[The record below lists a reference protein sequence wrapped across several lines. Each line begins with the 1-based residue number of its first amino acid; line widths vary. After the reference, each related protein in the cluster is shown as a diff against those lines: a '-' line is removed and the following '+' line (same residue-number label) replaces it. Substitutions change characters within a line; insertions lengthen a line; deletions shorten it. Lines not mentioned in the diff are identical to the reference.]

1 MAEFEDKRAMF
12 VREYLIDLNATQAAI
27 RSWYSEKTAYSQGQR
42 LLKDV
47 EIAKA
52 ASEFSQ
58 LSIELL
64 LNLTCLRNS
73 EIARRNRLAEV
84 TS

>member
-1 MAEFEDKRAMF
+1 MIPSANSRILGCIK
-12 VREYLIDLNATQAAI
+12 
-27 RSWYSEKTAYSQGQR
+27 
-42 LLKDV
+42 KDI

-52 ASEFSQ
+52 ARQFSQ

-64 LNLTCLRNS
+64 LNLTSLIYR
-73 EIARRNRLAEV
+73 EMARRNKLAEV

>member
-1 MAEFEDKRAMF
+1 MIPSANRRILGCIKQE
-12 VREYLIDLNATQAAI
+12 I
-27 RSWYSEKTAYSQGQR
+27 
-42 LLKDV
+42 

-58 LSIELL
+58 LSIESLF
-64 LNLTCLRNS
+64 NLTCLRNS
-73 EIARRNRLAEV
+73 EIARRNKLAEV

>member
-1 MAEFEDKRAMF
+1 MAKGIMIPSAKSRILGCIKQE
-12 VREYLIDLNATQAAI
+12 I
-27 RSWYSEKTAYSQGQR
+27 
-42 LLKDV
+42 

-52 ASEFSQ
+52 ASEFYQ

-73 EIARRNRLAEV
+73 EIARRNKLAEV

>member
-1 MAEFEDKRAMF
+1 MIPSASSRILGCIKQD
-12 VREYLIDLNATQAAI
+12 I
-27 RSWYSEKTAYSQGQR
+27 
-42 LLKDV
+42 

-58 LSIELL
+58 LRIELL

-73 EIARRNRLAEV
+73 EIARRNKLAEV

>member
-1 MAEFEDKRAMF
+1 MIPRAKS
-12 VREYLIDLNATQAAI
+12 RILGCIKQ
-27 RSWYSEKTAYSQGQR
+27 
-42 LLKDV
+42 
-47 EIAKA
+47 EIVIVKA

-73 EIARRNRLAEV
+73 EIARRNKLAEV

>member
-1 MAEFEDKRAMF
+1 MAMGIMIPSANSRILGCMK
-12 VREYLIDLNATQAAI
+12 Q
-27 RSWYSEKTAYSQGQR
+27 
-42 LLKDV
+42 
-47 EIAKA
+47 EIAIA
-52 ASEFSQ
+52 NDASEFSQ
-58 LSIELL
+58 LRIELL

>member
-1 MAEFEDKRAMF
+1 MKQD
-12 VREYLIDLNATQAAI
+12 I
-27 RSWYSEKTAYSQGQR
+27 
-42 LLKDV
+42 

-52 ASEFSQ
+52 ASEFSK
-58 LSIELL
+58 LRIELL
-64 LNLTCLRNS
+64 LNLTCRRNS

>member
-1 MAEFEDKRAMF
+1 MIPSANSRILGCIKQEIA
-12 VREYLIDLNATQAAI
+12 
-27 RSWYSEKTAYSQGQR
+27 
-42 LLKDV
+42 
-47 EIAKA
+47 IAKA

-64 LNLTCLRNS
+64 LNLTCLRNNV
-73 EIARRNRLAEV
+73 IARRNKLAEV